1 MSFPFKFLRVTFWA
15 LWLLYVIAALVLLGM
30 RYVVLPRIDDWR
42 PRIEQYASQALGAPV
57 HIGQIQADWSGLH
70 PRLALR
76 DVRIDGADGAAVLS
90 LPTVEAVVAWR
101 SVLRGEPRL
110 RSLRAQGLDLT
121 LRRDADNRLWVAG
134 RSLNLSAQ
142 GADDPFNAPAL
153 RWLARQG
160 EVALRGATVRWLDEQ
175 RGAPELV
182 LNDVSAVIRNGL
194 LSHRFS
200 VKATPPAGLA
210 GLLQVRGAVDRFLLG
225 HDGQG
230 RGWQGQLY
238 AEFGDAAPAKWA
250 PWLDLPVIEGR
261 VAARGW
267 LTFDAKRL
275 GMLTA
280 DVAGRGLGLRDAHGT
295 GVRAAQ
301 VQGRVEGLPGDVLK
315 EDGAALPWARSPGRT
330 GLAVRASAS
339 DIVADLPGVLRE
351 PEVRFAGLEVDASAR
366 RDAAGIP
373 GLILRQTRLH
383 NDDLDLAVQGEW
395 TAAGATA
402 AGTADLH
409 GTLVRAS
416 MNAIHRYLPLTVTAP
431 AREWLQESL
440 RSGVVH
446 DAALTLRGDLE
457 GFPFSEPDGE
467 GQFRLAGKFV
477 GATVDYAPATPDS
490 KGWPMLAALDG
501 GFAIEGAALA
511 LEGSPGALLKPA
523 DPRMAPLVV
532 RRISAHIPDME
543 HHAELTLTAEA
554 HGPVPSYLSIA
565 NTSPLGGLL
574 DDTLARARGQGNWGL
589 ALALKVPLL
598 DPDQTSVD
606 GTLVFEDSTFNIE
619 PAYAPSLEKMRGM
632 LAFTE
637 NDVRA
642 HNVEAQLLGGP
653 VRVQGSL
660 NDRRDAMRFEG
671 ELTAQALQQWLK
683 LKGLA
688 RLKGR
693 TAYRARLYYPRAA
706 PLAVTWQS
714 DLAGLALDLPAP
726 LGKAAAAKLP
736 LSVQWGLPAEG
747 AAGADTSA
755 GAGGRARSASAAKAR
770 HGKQL
775 SVTASTAAAD
785 VVLLLE
791 QNAGEARA
799 TFARGVLAA
808 GQRAVLPAQGLAVNL
823 KLPEL
828 DAQAWQ
834 RVADEF
840 QPAPA
845 AESPGTK
852 AAAAAPELL
861 PAVDAVTVDTPLLH
875 IAGVAFNDV
884 SLQAHH
890 PAPAQWEVKIAA
902 RQALGSLS
910 WREAS
915 GAIAGKVVGRFMYLS
930 LGREGEEGA
939 SSKNSEEAAIAD
951 DEFSDIPAI
960 DIQANTFRLYGKDLG
975 TFRLNGTNLER
986 GRRWRLDQL
995 QVRNPAASLDATGVW
1010 LLSGPQRG
1018 LSVNASAKFNDFGGL
1033 LDRLGKPQTV
1043 AGGSGNAAGKLT
1055 WRGLPW
1061 SHDLANIDA
1070 TLEVNLDNGRFIHI
1084 NSRSARLLELLS
1096 MQSLQRLARLEFNP
1110 ANLLREGFPFDSI
1123 RGHMTASKGLVT
1135 TDDYKV
1141 SGPVATVVLAGVTDI
1156 INETWDLKAVV
1167 IPNLDASGAAAL
1179 TALAVN
1185 PLLGLGAFVTQWI
1198 LKYPLA
1204 RAMTVQYAVT
1214 GSWDDPKV
1222 EPVEGPLPGPDAA
1235 AKARE
1240 HVEP

>member
-1 MSFPFKFLRVTFWA
+1 VPFPFQFLRATFWA
-15 LWLLYVIAALVLLGM
+15 LWLLYVVAALVLLGM

-42 PRIEQYASQALGAPV
+42 PRIEQYASDALGASV
-57 HIGQIQADWSGLH
+57 HIGKIQADWSGLH

-76 DVRIDGADGAAVLS
+76 DVRIDEPDGAAVLS
-90 LPTVEAVVAWR
+90 LPAVEAVVAWR

-110 RSLRAQGLDLT
+110 RSLRAEGLDLT

-134 RSLNLSAQ
+134 RSLNLSTS
-142 GADDPFNAPAL
+142 GAGDPFNAPAL

-160 EVALRGATVRWLDEQ
+160 EVALRGATVRWIDER

-182 LNDVSAVIRNGL
+182 LNDASVVIRNGL
-194 LSHRFS
+194 LSHRFAI
-200 VKATPPAGLA
+200 KAAPPAGLA
-210 GLLQVRGAVDRFLLG
+210 GQLQVRGEVDRFLLG

-238 AEFGDAAPAKWA
+238 AEFGDAAPAAWG
-250 PWLDLPVIEGR
+250 PWLDLPVVDGR
-261 VAARGW
+261 MAARAW
-267 LTFDAKRL
+267 LTFDARRL
-275 GMLTA
+275 GKLTA
-280 DVAGRGLGLRDAHGT
+280 DVAGRGLGLRNARGI
-295 GVRAAQ
+295 GVRAAK
-301 VQGRVEGLPGDVLK
+301 VQGRVEGLPGDVL
-315 EDGAALPWARSPGRT
+315 DANDAVLPWARSAGRT
-330 GLAVRASAS
+330 GLAVRATAS
-339 DIVADLPGVLRE
+339 DITADLPGILRQ
-351 PEVRFAGLEVDASAR
+351 PQVRFAGLEVDASAR
-366 RDAAGIP
+366 RDAAGTP
-373 GLILRQTRLH
+373 GLTLRQTRLH
-383 NDDLDLAVQGEW
+383 NDDLDLAVQGAW
-395 TAAGATA
+395 SAAGATA
-402 AGTADLH
+402 AGTADLR
-409 GTLVRAS
+409 GMLARAS
-416 MNAIHRYLPLTVTAP
+416 MNAIHRYLPLAVTAP

-457 GFPFSEPDGE
+457 DFPFSERDGD
-467 GQFRLAGKFV
+467 GHFRLAGKFAD
-477 GATVDYAPATPDS
+477 ATVDYVPATPDS

-501 GFAIEGAALA
+501 GFAIDGAALA
-511 LEGSPGALLKPA
+511 LEGSPGGLLKPA

-543 HHAELTLTAEA
+543 HDAELTLTAEA

-565 NTSPLGGLL
+565 NTSPLGALL
-574 DDTLARARGQGNWGL
+574 DDTLARARGQGDWSL
-589 ALALKVPLL
+589 ALALKVPLQ
-598 DPDQTSVD
+598 DTDATSVD

-619 PAYAPSLEKMRGM
+619 PAYAPPLERMRGM

-642 HNVEAQLLGGP
+642 QNVEAQLLGGP

-660 NDRRDAMRFEG
+660 RDRRDAMRFEG
-671 ELTAQALQQWLK
+671 ELTAAALQQWLK

-693 TAYRARLYYPRAA
+693 TAYRARLYYPRSA

-714 DLAGLALDLPAP
+714 DLAGMALDLPAP
-726 LGKAAAAKLP
+726 LGKDAAAKLP
-736 LSVQWGLPAEG
+736 LSVQWGLASDAAASADTNAGPAAKVPA
-747 AAGADTSA
+747 AAGT
-755 GAGGRARSASAAKAR
+755 GARQ
-770 HGKQL
+770 GKHL
-775 SVTASTAAAD
+775 AVTASTAATD

-791 QNAGEARA
+791 QNAGEAGA
-799 TFARGVLAA
+799 TFARGALAA
-808 GQRAVLPAQGLAVNL
+808 GQRAVLPARGLAVKL

-840 QPAPA
+840 QGA
-845 AESPGTK
+845 AVAHSPGK
-852 AAAAAPELL
+852 PVAAAAPELL
-861 PAVDAVTVDTPLLH
+861 PPIDAIDIDTPLLRV
-875 IAGVAFNDV
+875 AGAKFNDV

-915 GAIAGKVVGRFMYLS
+915 GAIAGKVVGRFMYLNVGS
-930 LGREGEEGA
+930 EREEGESA
-939 SSKNSEEAAIAD
+939 IVEESAIAD

-975 TFRLNGTNLER
+975 TLSLTGTNLER

-995 QVRNPAASLDATGVW
+995 QVRNPAATLDATGVW

-1018 LSVNASAKFNDFGGL
+1018 LSVDASAKFMDFGGL

-1141 SGPVATVVLAGVTDI
+1141 SGPVATVVLAGVSDM

-1235 AKARE
+1235 AKAKE
-1240 HVEP
+1240 HIEP